1 MEPAAAAEASS
12 LARRESGGGWSRAVA
27 LLLVAISVWIGRSS
41 VVLVGVVYIA
51 LASTLPVRRW
61 PGYTLGLLAALLVF
75 TGEREPLWWVER
87 GWALLVAGC
96 FVALTLRWPAAR
108 FLSRALGAVAAAA
121 ALAALLVGARGGW
134 PLVEWQVGDEL
145 PFGMGRALSWMWE
158 AAQQGTPPPSPEV
171 AEAVLR
177 TMYETMDAQAR
188 LFPALAALGSL
199 AGLGVSWWMYRQVAL
214 GEDTG
219 LRPLREFRFNDHL
232 IWLFIAGL
240 ALVLVDAGD
249 PAARAGS
256 NVVTFMGALYVL
268 RGAGVVA
275 FFGGGQTFFGLVML
289 VMALLLAAPVVM
301 AGALVVGLG
310 DTWLDLRGR
319 ARALTT

>member
-1 MEPAAAAEASS
+1 M
-12 LARRESGGGWSRAVA
+12 
-27 LLLVAISVWIGRSS
+27 
-41 VVLVGVVYIA
+41 
-51 LASTLPVRRW
+51 
-61 PGYTLGLLAALLVF
+61 
-75 TGEREPLWWVER
+75 
-87 GWALLVAGC
+87 
-96 FVALTLRWPAAR
+96 
-108 FLSRALGAVAAAA
+108 
-121 ALAALLVGARGGW
+121 
-134 PLVEWQVGDEL
+134 
-145 PFGMGRALSWMWE
+145 LSWMWE
-158 AAQQGTPPPSPEV
+158 AAQQSTPPPAPEV

-214 GEDTG
+214 GEDAG

-249 PAARAGS
+249 AAARAGS

-289 VMALLLAAPVVM
+289 VMALLFAAPVVM

>member
-1 MEPAAAAEASS
+1 MEPAAAAEDS
-12 LARRESGGGWSRAVA
+12 LPPRGGSGGGWSRAAA
-27 LLLVAISVWIGRSS
+27 LLLIAISVWIGRSS
-41 VVLVGVVYIA
+41 VVLVGVAYIA
-51 LASTLPVRRW
+51 MATSLPVRRW
-61 PGYTLGLLAALLVF
+61 PGYTLGALAALLVF

-96 FVALTLRWPAAR
+96 FVAATLRWPAAR
-108 FLSRALGAVAAAA
+108 FISRALGAIAAAA

-134 PLVEWQVGDEL
+134 PLVEWQIGDQL
-145 PFGMGRALSWMWE
+145 PFGMGRVLSWMWE
-158 AAQQGTPPPSPEV
+158 AAQQSTPPPAPEV

-214 GEDTG
+214 GEDAG

-249 PAARAGS
+249 AAARAGS

-289 VMALLLAAPVVM
+289 VMALLFAAPVVM